1 MLQTGAI
8 GGPKLLQLIGRGT
21 YGSVYK
27 AAWRGSLVAAKVIPI
42 SQSDKTVVMKE
53 IETVQYK
60 YNVYAGA
67 HSS

>member
-8 GGPKLLQLIGRGT
+8 GGPKLLELIGRGT

-53 IETVQYK
+53 IETVQ
-60 YNVYAGA
+60 
-67 HSS
+67 

>member
-27 AAWRGSLVAAKVIPI
+27 VAWRGSLVAAKVIPI

-53 IETVQYK
+53 IETVQ
-60 YNVYAGA
+60 
-67 HSS
+67 

>member
-1 MLQTGAI
+1 MAVCTKQHGE
-8 GGPKLLQLIGRGT
+8 GHCM
-21 YGSVYK
+21 
-27 AAWRGSLVAAKVIPI
+27 VAAKVIPI

-60 YNVYAGA
+60 YNIYAGA